1 MADMLQN
8 YIDGKFVD
16 AADGTGFDVFN
27 PATGEVIATAPDSK
41 QADVDAAV
49 SAARRTFDDGTWWP
63 RTTERERG
71 RILLRAADIVRREH
85 EHLAQLES
93 LDSGKP
99 IGEAREDIAEVAF
112 MFEYYGGWATK
123 IYGDI
128 PPVGPDAMSLV
139 VKEPMGVAAAITP
152 WNYPMMMAVQKVA
165 PAIAAGCTVILKPAE
180 QTPLTALE
188 IPKILEEAGLPAG
201 VLNVLTGF
209 GETCGAPLTS
219 HPNVDKV
226 GFTGSKDVGKIIMR
240 TGADTLK
247 RVTLELGGKSPNIVF
262 ADAEFDAAIQGSANG
277 IFWNQ
282 GEICSAG
289 SRVFV
294 ERAIYDDALN
304 ALVGHAQAVTLGDGK
319 DEATT
324 MGPLV
329 SKEQQERVLSY
340 IEIGQGEAKM
350 AVQGDVADRP
360 QARERL
366 LRAADDLRRRR
377 QRRADR
383 AGGDLRAGDV
393 GDPVHVGR
401 RGDRALERQRVR
413 PGRRRVDARHQE
425 GAQHGEGAPRRDRV
439 DQRLAA
445 GADRDALGRLQ
456 AVGDRSRAGSRG
468 TGRLPRGQA
477 HLREPGRLVGRDQ
490 ARASRGA
497 SMPPAMMPNVAMTI
511 TLMAARRLKLW
522 AIQPSSGGLQMN
534 PV

>member
-188 IPKILEEAGLPAG
+188 IPKILEEAGLARRRAERAHRVRRDVRRAAHVAPERRQGRVHRLEGRRQDHHADRRGHAEARHARARRQVAEHRVRRRG
-201 VLNVLTGF
+201 VRRGDP
-209 GETCGAPLTS
+209 GERERHL
-219 HPNVDKV
+219 
-226 GFTGSKDVGKIIMR
+226 
-240 TGADTLK
+240 
-247 RVTLELGGKSPNIVF
+247 LEPGRDLLGGL
-262 ADAEFDAAIQGSANG
+262 A
-277 IFWNQ
+277 
-282 GEICSAG
+282 
-289 SRVFV
+289 RVRRARDLRRRA
-294 ERAIYDDALN
+294 ERAGRPRAGRDARRRQGRGHDDGA
-304 ALVGHAQAVTLGDGK
+304 ARVEGAAGARAVVHRDRPGRGEDGR
-319 DEATT
+319 A
-324 MGPLV
+324 G
-329 SKEQQERVLSY
+329 RR
-340 IEIGQGEAKM
+340 
-350 AVQGDVADRP
+350 ADRP
-360 QARERL
+360 EARERL

-377 QRRADR
+377 TTT
-383 AGGDLRAGDV
+383 
-393 GDPVHVGR
+393 
-401 RGDRALERQRVR
+401 RG
-413 PGRRRVDARHQE
+413 
-425 GAQHGEGAPRRDRV
+425 
-439 DQRLAA
+439 
-445 GADRDALGRLQ
+445 
-456 AVGDRSRAGSRG
+456 SRA
-468 TGRLPRGQA
+468 
-477 HLREPGRLVGRDQ
+477 
-490 ARASRGA
+490 
-497 SMPPAMMPNVAMTI
+497 
-511 TLMAARRLKLW
+511 RR
-522 AIQPSSGGLQMN
+522 SSGR
-534 PV
+534 